1 MEIADLD
8 GSGTID
14 LEEFQEFCNRLDNS
28 DGLEIDKCFE
38 EIDADGSGELDVEGF
53 G

>member
-28 DGLEIDKCFE
+28 DNLEIDKSFN
-38 EIDADGSGELDVEGF
+38 EIANGSEELDVAGF